1 MPMKKRRFKTVA
13 LSLAIVLMLSLLPSI
28 PAKADTPASIMEK
41 IKQAEQQRKEAE
53 EQKKNAEQQK
63 QEKEGQLSELTIKQ
77 GGLKTQLNSL
87 NSELG
92 DAADRLE
99 AVEAQIADKEAEIAE
114 AERELAE
121 AKATEEAQ
129 YEAMKKRFKAS
140 YEAPKETYFTVLLGS
155 TSFSSFLNN
164 TDYLRMLADYDAKLL
179 AQYKETKNQ
188 IIEKEAQLEGE
199 KSELDKLRDTVIE
212 EQNRIS
218 ELIATTSNY
227 VAQYQA
233 QINTAN
239 KEISDYEQ
247 SISAK
252 EAEIKQQ
259 DADIAALKAQYEREL
274 ALSRAA
280 QAAAWRSIGDVAFEG
295 DDRTLLAT
303 IIYCEAGGEP
313 YEGKLAVGAVVI
325 NRVLSSRY
333 PNTISG
339 VIYQPYQFSPVGSGR
354 FALALAE
361 GRANSDCF
369 AAADQAMSGV
379 TNVGSC
385 LYFRTP
391 LEGMQ
396 GTIIG
401 GHIFY

>member
-1 MPMKKRRFKTVA
+1 MMKKKWKAVA
-13 LSLAIVLMLSLLPSI
+13 LCLVVVLLFSLLPSL
-28 PAKADTPASIMEK
+28 PVRADTPASIMEK
-41 IKQAEQQRKEAE
+41 IKQAEQQKKEAEAERKSAE
-53 EQKKNAEQQK
+53 EQKQQ
-63 QEKEGQLSELTIKQ
+63 KEGQLSELTIKQ
-77 GGLKTQLNSL
+77 GDLKVKLNSL

-92 DAADRLE
+92 EAADRLE
-99 AVEAQIADKEAEIAE
+99 AVEAQIAAKEAEIE
-114 AERELAE
+114 ETQRELEE
-121 AKATEEAQ
+121 ARQTEESQ
-129 YEAMKKRFKAS
+129 YEAMKKRYKAS
-140 YEAPKETYFTVLLGS
+140 YEAPKETYFTILLGS
-155 TSFSSFLNN
+155 TSFASFLNN
-164 TDYLRMLADYDAKLL
+164 TDYLRMVADYDSKML

-188 IIEKEAQLEGE
+188 VIEKEARLEAE
-199 KSELDKLRDTVIE
+199 KSELDELRETVLEE
-212 EQNRIS
+212 EQRIS
-218 ELIATTSNY
+218 ELISTTSDY
-227 VAQYQA
+227 VRQYQS

-239 KEISDYEQ
+239 KEISDYEA
-247 SISAK
+247 SITAK

-259 DADIAALKAQYEREL
+259 EADIAELKAQYEREL

-280 QAAAWRSIGDVAFEG
+280 QAAAWRSIGDVTFEA

-313 YEGKLAVGAVVI
+313 YQGKLAVGAVVI

-361 GRANSDCF
+361 GRANADCY
-369 AAADQAMSGV
+369 AAADEAMAGR

>member
-1 MPMKKRRFKTVA
+1 MMKKSWKAVA
-13 LSLAIVLMLSLLPSI
+13 LSLVVVLLVTILPSI
-28 PAKADTPASIMEK
+28 PAKADTPASILEK
-41 IKQAEQQRKEAE
+41 IKQAEQQKKEAE
-53 EQKKNAEQQK
+53 EQKKNAEEQKEQK
-63 QEKEGQLSELTIKQ
+63 QGQLSELTVKQ
-77 GGLKTQLNSL
+77 GDLKVKLNGLNEEL
-87 NSELG
+87 SE
-92 DAADRLE
+92 AADRLE
-99 AVEAQIADKEAEIAE
+99 AVEAQIADKEEEIE
-114 AERELAE
+114 ATKKELEE

-129 YEAMKKRFKAS
+129 YEAMKKRYKAS
-140 YEAPKETYFTVLLGS
+140 YESPKETYFTILLGS
-155 TSFSSFLNN
+155 TSFASFLNN
-164 TDYLRMLADYDAKLL
+164 TDYLRMVADYDAKLL
-179 AQYKETKNQ
+179 GQYKETKNQ
-188 IIEKEAQLEGE
+188 VIEKEAKLEAE
-199 KSELDKLRDTVIE
+199 KVELDALRETVVE
-212 EQNRIS
+212 EEHRIS
-218 ELIATTSNY
+218 ELISTTSNY
-227 VAQYQA
+227 VREYQA

-259 DADIAALKAQYEREL
+259 EADIAQLKAQYEREL

-280 QAAAWRSIGDVAFEG
+280 QAAAWRSIGDVNFEA
-295 DDRTLLAT
+295 DDRTLLAS

-361 GRANSDCF
+361 GRANSDCY
-369 AAADQAMSGV
+369 AAADQAMAGQ
-379 TNVGSC
+379 TNVGTC